1 MSKRSSKFVFNLNG
15 LIALVFSLM
24 ALAVCI
30 GIYMQ
35 LGRLTAEL
43 DRNERAQREGE
54 LMIQESIEAYRANDN
69 YRTINDI
76 LELGK

>member
-1 MSKRSSKFVFNLNG
+1 M
-15 LIALVFSLM
+15 IALIFSLM
-24 ALAVCI
+24 ALVVCI

-43 DRNERAQREGE
+43 DRKERAQREGE
-54 LMIQESIEAYRANDN
+54 LMIQESIEAYEANDN
-69 YRTINDI
+69 HRTINDI